1 MDNLHY
7 LFAAFAAVW
16 VVLFAYLARLNRR
29 TGELGRQLA
38 DLELQLRDKEGD
50 LPDGQE
56 SQVG

>member
-16 VVLFAYLARLNRR
+16 VVLFAYLMHLNRR
-29 TGELGRQLA
+29 TGELGRQLSE
-38 DLELQLRDKEGD
+38 LELKLRNKEGD

-56 SQVG
+56 THVG

>member
-16 VVLFAYLARLNRR
+16 VVLFAYLMRLNRR

-38 DLELQLRDKEGD
+38 ELELKLRNKEDD

-56 SQVG
+56 APVG

>member
-7 LFAAFAAVW
+7 LLAAFAAVW
-16 VVLFAYLARLNRR
+16 IVLFAYLMRLNRR

-38 DLELQLRDKEGD
+38 ELELKLRNKEDD

-56 SQVG
+56 APDG

>member
-1 MDNLHY
+1 MENLHY

-16 VVLFAYLARLNRR
+16 IVLFAYLARLNRR

-38 DLELQLRDKEGD
+38 ELELKLRIKEGG

>member
-16 VVLFAYLARLNRR
+16 IVLFAYLTHLNRR

-38 DLELQLRDKEGD
+38 ELELKQRNKEGD
-50 LPDGQE
+50 LPDSQE
-56 SQVG
+56 AQVG

>member
-1 MDNLHY
+1 MENLPY

-16 VVLFAYLARLNRR
+16 IVLFAYLTRLNRR

-38 DLELQLRDKEGD
+38 ELELKLRIKEGD

>member
-16 VVLFAYLARLNRR
+16 IVLFAYLARLNRR
-29 TGELGRQLA
+29 TGALGRQLA
-38 DLELQLRDKEGD
+38 DLELQLRNKEGD

-56 SQVG
+56 SQIG

>member
-7 LFAAFAAVW
+7 LFAAFAVVW
-16 VVLFAYLARLNRR
+16 IVLFAYLAHLNRR
-29 TGELGRQLA
+29 TGKLGRQLA
-38 DLELQLRDKEGD
+38 DLELQLRNKEND

>member
-1 MDNLHY
+1 MENLPY
-7 LFAAFAAVW
+7 LFAAFASVW
-16 VVLFAYLARLNRR
+16 IVLFAYLARLNRR

-38 DLELQLRDKEGD
+38 ELELKLRIKEGD

>member
-16 VVLFAYLARLNRR
+16 VVLFAYLMHLNRR
-29 TGELGRQLA
+29 TGELGRQLSE
-38 DLELQLRDKEGD
+38 LELKLRNKEGD

-56 SQVG
+56 AHVG

>member
-16 VVLFAYLARLNRR
+16 AVLFAYLMRLNRR

-38 DLELQLRDKEGD
+38 ELELKLKNKEDD

-56 SQVG
+56 APVG

>member
-7 LFAAFAAVW
+7 LFAAFAVVW
-16 VVLFAYLARLNRR
+16 IVLFAYLARLNRL

-38 DLELQLRDKEGD
+38 DLEMQLRNKEGD
-50 LPDGQE
+50 LPDDQE

>member
-1 MDNLHY
+1 MENLNY

-16 VVLFAYLARLNRR
+16 IVLFAYLARLNRR

-38 DLELQLRDKEGD
+38 ELELKLRIKEDD

>member
-16 VVLFAYLARLNRR
+16 VVLFAYLMHLNRR
-29 TGELGRQLA
+29 TGELGRQLSE
-38 DLELQLRDKEGD
+38 LELKLRNKEGG

-56 SQVG
+56 THVG

>member
-16 VVLFAYLARLNRR
+16 IVLFAYLARLNRR
-29 TGELGRQLA
+29 TGKLGRQLA
-38 DLELQLRDKEGD
+38 DLELQLRNKESD

>member
-1 MDNLHY
+1 MENLHY

-16 VVLFAYLARLNRR
+16 IVLFAYLARLNRR

-38 DLELQLRDKEGD
+38 DLELKLRIKEGD
-50 LPDGQE
+50 LQDGQE

>member
-1 MDNLHY
+1 MENLHY

-16 VVLFAYLARLNRR
+16 IVLFAYLARLNRR

-38 DLELQLRDKEGD
+38 DLDLKLGNKEGD
-50 LPDGQE
+50 LQDGQE

>member
-16 VVLFAYLARLNRR
+16 IVLFAYLARLNRR
-29 TGELGRQLA
+29 TGKLGRQLA
-38 DLELQLRDKEGD
+38 DLELQLRNKEND

>member
-16 VVLFAYLARLNRR
+16 IVLFAYLAHLNRR

-38 DLELQLRDKEGD
+38 DLELQLRNKEGD

-56 SQVG
+56 SQAG

>member
-7 LFAAFAAVW
+7 LFAAFVAVW
-16 VVLFAYLARLNRR
+16 VVLFAYLMHLNRR

-38 DLELQLRDKEGD
+38 ELELKLRNKEDD

-56 SQVG
+56 SLVG

>member
-7 LFAAFAAVW
+7 LFAAFAVVW
-16 VVLFAYLARLNRR
+16 IVLFAYLARLNRR

-38 DLELQLRDKEGD
+38 DLEMQLRNKEGD
-50 LPDGQE
+50 LPDDQE